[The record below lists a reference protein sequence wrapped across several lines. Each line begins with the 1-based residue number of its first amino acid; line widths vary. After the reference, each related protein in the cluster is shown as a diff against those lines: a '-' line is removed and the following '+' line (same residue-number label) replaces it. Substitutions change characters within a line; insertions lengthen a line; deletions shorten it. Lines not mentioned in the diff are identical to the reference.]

1 MAGTRPSGFA
11 TKKIEESLNSPGAL
25 GARDGSASRA
35 PVFEV
40 RNITKRFG
48 GVRALTG
55 ASLSIHSGEVVA
67 VVGDNGAGKSTL
79 MKIIGGVIRPNDG
92 ELFVDGEQ
100 AHFKEPTDARAAGI
114 EVVYQELALADDL
127 DVAANLFLGRELVRR
142 WGPFRV
148 VDKRAMQ
155 SQAKEIIAGF
165 GVNIPTVRAHV
176 RALSGGQRQAVAI
189 GRAVGWGHRLI
200 VMDEPT
206 AALGVSETAR
216 IEGVIKS
223 LRDRGLAVLLVSH
236 SLDQVL
242 RVSDRIVVLRRGEE
256 FGTRSTVSTDSDEIV
271 SLITGSRQDSPETGP
286 RERTGHRHRIQVG
299 DRRGFLSPGM

>member
-1 MAGTRPSGFA
+1 MAAIRPPEDA
-11 TKKIEESLNSPGAL
+11 TKGEESLNSSGVLGGRTGGAS
-25 GARDGSASRA
+25 GT

-40 RNITKRFG
+40 RNIVKRFG

-55 ASLSIHSGEVVA
+55 VSLSIHSGEVVA

-79 MKIIGGVIRPNDG
+79 MKIIGGVIRPNSG
-92 ELFVDGEQ
+92 ELFVDGKQ
-100 AHFKEPTDARAAGI
+100 ADFKEPIDARAQGI

-142 WGPFRV
+142 RGPFRV
-148 VDKRAMQ
+148 MDKRAMQ

-189 GRAVGWGHRLI
+189 GRAVGWGHRMI

-206 AALGVSETAR
+206 AALGVTETSR
-216 IEGVIKS
+216 IEGVIKG
-223 LRDRGLAVLLVSH
+223 LRDSGLAVLLVSH
-236 SLDQVL
+236 NLDQVF
-242 RVSDRIVVLRRGEE
+242 RISDRIVVLRRGEKV
-256 FGTRSTVSTDSDEIV
+256 GTRSTVSTDPDEIV
-271 SLITGSRQDSPETGP
+271 SLITGSRHDSPETRAP
-286 RERTGHRHRIQVG
+286 
-299 DRRGFLSPGM
+299 